1 MYYLEFILLDGSK
14 EKFEHYPFDDKKD
27 AINFAQILMRHGTI
41 TAENEVINVSN
52 IVKICV
58 REVGG

>member
-27 AINFAQILMRHGTI
+27 AINFAQTLMRHGTI
-41 TAENEVINVSN
+41 TAENEVINEIGRAHV
-52 IVKICV
+52 
-58 REVGG
+58 